1 MRKQERQMDE
11 IEKLIS
17 LLRTDING
25 MKREI
30 NGDMNALRAELLD
43 FKQQYG
49 KDEQVRDKIVR

>member
-1 MRKQERQMDE
+1 MDE